1 MLEEVKTVGLVPMA
15 AKPYHAG
22 HDGLV
27 RIAAE
32 ENVVVLLFVSLS
44 DRAKKGELPIY
55 GSDMKSIWD
64 NYIEPTLP
72 PKVVVSYD
80 GTPVSKVWDTLR
92 LAESEGSKDT
102 FTIYSDSEDIS
113 KYNESQLKKYVP
125 VLFENGQV
133 LTRGVVRGVET
144 PDISGTKM
152 RAYLEAGDVENFEKM
167 LPPSIKMYSD
177 QIIRILRRQK
187 NENLLKAYIAG
198 VLKESR
204 WKLH

>member
-1 MLEEVKTVGLVPMA
+1 MKIGLVPMS

-27 RIAAE
+27 RIAAD
-32 ENVVVLLFVSLS
+32 ENDVVLLFVSTS
-44 DRAKKGELPIY
+44 NRKRPGELEIS
-55 GSDMKSIWD
+55 GDSMQKIWKQ
-64 NYIEPTLP
+64 YIEPTLP
-72 PKVVVSYD
+72 GNVVIDYG
-80 GTPVSKVWDTLR
+80 GTPVSKVWDTLK

-152 RAYLEAGDVENFEKM
+152 REYLSVGNIDGFKKFLPTEIQVYGKEIFE
-167 LPPSIKMYSD
+167 L
-177 QIIRILRRQK
+177 LRDNK
-187 NENLLKAYIAG
+187 IVGESLLKLYIKTI
-198 VLKESR
+198 LENKI
-204 WKLH
+204 